1 MRIWN
6 DPYSPIGVQGGGD
19 LNLETAYWIAQ
30 RARRVNM
37 RIILDLHYSDTWADP
52 ETQTKPYDWEL
63 LTFSELVDAVRD
75 FTYEAV
81 KYFKERGVVP
91 EMIQIGNE
99 INNGLLWPDG
109 RLLWNDPSS
118 YDRVAELLKAG
129 IAGAKAADKYIQTII
144 HLADGGKTA
153 IFESFFEEMEKRKV
167 KYDIIGASFYPFYHG
182 KLSALQDNL
191 NTISERFK
199 KPVFVA
205 ETSYAYTLT
214 PTTMRPTSSGRTRK
228 NRGLPCDDS
237 RPGDRDPRH
246 HRGRGKCSEEQ
257 GLGIC
262 YWEPAWLPV
271 RGAGWAEAGRRPPGA
286 TKPSSPMADVR
297 FLL

>member
-1 MRIWN
+1 MGPTYGSRTRDEDYRDYDPSYDPESFKIVPVKNLQGEKRKDFMMAVDASMIKKFWMRAEFIITKKAGN
-6 DPYSPIGVQGGGD
+6 RMSLRFSPERRQLFAGENLERSYSPIGVRGRGHGP
-19 LNLETAYWIAQ
+19 ETAFWIAS

-144 HLADGGKTA
+144 HLMMWKAAD
-153 IFESFFEEMEKRKV
+153 F
-167 KYDIIGASFYPFYHG
+167 
-182 KLSALQDNL
+182 
-191 NTISERFK
+191 
-199 KPVFVA
+199 
-205 ETSYAYTLT
+205 
-214 PTTMRPTSSGRTRK
+214 
-228 NRGLPCDDS
+228 
-237 RPGDRDPRH
+237 
-246 HRGRGKCSEEQ
+246 
-257 GLGIC
+257 
-262 YWEPAWLPV
+262 
-271 RGAGWAEAGRRPPGA
+271 
-286 TKPSSPMADVR
+286 
-297 FLL
+297 